1 MSEPEIFEFDADQ
14 AKELLKLARK
24 TDQPGE
30 FLAVRSRDPLVR
42 ETLRGM
48 LDILPRIIDAR
59 RRTLSEREIEDLV
72 EFLIPEDPLATVRK
86 SLELDNAVLRAK
98 FLGEVPC
105 LTSRKIHE
113 VTGSKG
119 RNLSMPASRWKRD
132 GRVFAIPWRGK
143 DLYPAFQLRDGH
155 PLPIIKDILEALP
168 QAMSP
173 WQIAFWFTSE
183 NGWIGGDCPC
193 DALGDEKALI
203 AAARAAGEKVMG

>member
-1 MSEPEIFEFDADQ
+1 MTEPEIFEFDADQ
-14 AKELLKLARK
+14 AKKLLKLARK

-42 ETLRGM
+42 ETVRVM

-59 RRTLSEREIEDLV
+59 RRTLSEQEIENLV
-72 EFLIPEDPLATVRK
+72 EFLIPEDPIETVRK

-98 FLGEVPC
+98 FLREVPC
-105 LTSRKIHE
+105 LTSRKVYE

-143 DLYPAFQLRDGH
+143 NLFPAFQLRDGH
-155 PLPIIKDILEALP
+155 PLPIIKDVLDALP
-168 QAMSP
+168 REMSP
-173 WQIAFWFTSE
+173 WQTAFWFTSE

-193 DALGDEKALI
+193 DVLDDEKALR
-203 AAARAAGEKVMG
+203 AAASAAGEKVMG